1 MQQGQPWS
9 VYSGQVLTTILC
21 WLHFEL
27 QGTQIRQIPQELQGT
42 QIELPRKK
50 KMQVGSTLITQDHQ
64 RNLGSLRHSNP
75 AELMLNSA
83 DPAWNKPHKKR
94 DIARKQKGEVG
105 KSVTHKQQCYSKTL
119 ARLWLFMRVSK
130 KSFFTFPLS
139 IRKQILYL

>member
-50 KMQVGSTLITQDHQ
+50 KNASGQHFNHTRPPAKSGKPPTFQPSRAHAQQ
-64 RNLGSLRHSNP
+64 RWS
-75 AELMLNSA
+75 
-83 DPAWNKPHKKR
+83 
-94 DIARKQKGEVG
+94 
-105 KSVTHKQQCYSKTL
+105 
-119 ARLWLFMRVSK
+119 RLK
-130 KSFFTFPLS
+130 
-139 IRKQILYL
+139 